1 MKKASENQNF
11 DGKVRFSPIVNKRSS
26 PKKDLYTKND

>member
-11 DGKVRFSPIVNKRSS
+11 DGKVRFSPIVNKRTS
-26 PKKDLYTKND
+26 PKKDNFSK